1 MILISCLPGYVI
13 DLQKT
18 VSISTSSEMFS
29 TRRKH
34 YRRCD
39 MKICVPQG
47 SIKFHLINEDIP
59 KWRDTLM
66 AVHEGFVEKFHTLKP
81 GQGYKYCRAEM
92 YASLTPKKEMERG
105 IAYSF
110 RTFQGRALLS
120 SLLFSLRIGS
130 SRNSRYDI

>member
-1 MILISCLPGYVI
+1 MGDANIACLPGYVI

-81 GQGYKYCRAEM
+81 GQGYKCCQAEM
-92 YASLTPKKEMERG
+92 FASLVPKKKWGERRV
-105 IAYSF
+105 AYSF
-110 RTFQGRALLS
+110 RIFQGKT
-120 SLLFSLRIGS
+120 LLFLFAHWFPAQFSL
-130 SRNSRYDI
+130 